1 MPILASILS
10 IFGCSVQIQVDAHPP
25 LSKFLRYPQLH
36 EQEHL
41 EVLPFGE
48 SALFGQLKHAP
59 LLPLYVPAGHTAGSC
74 ASAIAAITESAST
87 TRISLPVRVQLASM
101 LALDDDDGC
110 DILVGGFF
118 LGHFLWSK
126 KILFPKNT
134 VLYLSVE

>member
-10 IFGCSVQIQVDAHPP
+10 IFRCSIQSQVVDAHPP
-25 LSKFLRYPQLH
+25 LSFVLRYPQLH

-48 SALFGQLKHAP
+48 SALFGQLKHLP
-59 LLPLYVPAGHTAGSC
+59 LLILYVPAGHTAGSC

-101 LALDDDDGC
+101 LALDDDDRNPAPWQ
-110 DILVGGFF
+110 LPQGGP
-118 LGHFLWSK
+118 GY
-126 KILFPKNT
+126 FPGYSST
-134 VLYLSVE
+134 I